1 MTSFFQRQPDVTP
14 SYTLRALAHLLS
26 YPGAELRAVVPEL
39 QQVLANEGA
48 VSDQRLLGLNKLLG
62 TLVNQDPFAVEEAY
76 VELFDRGRSTSLHLF
91 EHVHGDSRDRG
102 PAMIDLVQTYEKAG
116 LFLGPEEL
124 PDHLGVVL
132 EFAST
137 QPPALAKAF
146 LGEMAHILNA
156 VFSALLKRESPY
168 AAVIAA
174 VLELAG
180 QKVQAVAIPVE
191 ESLDESW
198 VEPQAFDGCS
208 TQGQARPG
216 QAQPIHIVRKN
227 TSTSKSASQGA
238 TA

>member
-1 MTSFFQRQPDVTP
+1 MKNTRYS
-14 SYTLRALAHLLS
+14 LRALARLIAYPDAQLRSELDALLQVLDEEDAV
-26 YPGAELRAVVPEL
+26 PAPRRAELRTLAVNL
-39 QQVLANEGA
+39 Q
-48 VSDQRLLGLNKLLG
+48 R
-62 TLVNQDPFAVEEAY
+62 QDPLEVEARY
-76 VELFDRGRSTSLHLF
+76 VETFDRGRATSLHLF

-116 LFLGPEEL
+116 LYLGPDEL

-156 VFSALLKRESPY
+156 IFSALLKRESPY

-180 QKVQAVAIPVE
+180 QKAQAVAIPVE
-191 ESLDESW
+191 ESMDEAW
-198 VEPQAFDGCS
+198 AEPEAFDGCS
-208 TQGQARPG
+208 TRGQNRPD

-227 TSTSKSASQGA
+227 PNASQGVA
-238 TA
+238 A